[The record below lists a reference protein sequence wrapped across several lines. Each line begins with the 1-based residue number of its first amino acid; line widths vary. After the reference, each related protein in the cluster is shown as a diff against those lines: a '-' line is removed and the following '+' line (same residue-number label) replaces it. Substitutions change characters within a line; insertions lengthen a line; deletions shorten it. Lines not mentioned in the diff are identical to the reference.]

1 MTATVTPFNMLIEAL
16 IATTY
21 MKFCEVMSRNR
32 GDMAFTNYRK
42 SVAMRLRRD
51 YVITADPIK
60 KVMGDKIVANV
71 LMHNISHGFFCESN
85 SFRDI
90 AIFAIRTNWVTVT

>member
-1 MTATVTPFNMLIEAL
+1 MLIEAL
-16 IATTY
+16 IVTTY

-42 SVAMRLRRD
+42 WVAMRLRRD
-51 YVITADPIK
+51 YVITVDPIK

-71 LMHNISHGFFCESN
+71 LMHNISHGFFCESD
-85 SFRDI
+85 SF
-90 AIFAIRTNWVTVT
+90 

>member
-1 MTATVTPFNMLIEAL
+1 MLIEAL

-21 MKFCEVMSRNR
+21 MKFCEVMLRNR
-32 GDMAFTNYRK
+32 GDMAFPKDRK

-51 YVITADPIK
+51 YVITVDPIK
-60 KVMGDKIVANV
+60 KVMRDKIVANV

-85 SFRDI
+85 SF
-90 AIFAIRTNWVTVT
+90 

>member
-1 MTATVTPFNMLIEAL
+1 MLMNAPIVTTF
-16 IATTY
+16 
-21 MKFCEVMSRNR
+21 MKYGEDMSRNR
-32 GDMAFTNYRK
+32 GDMAFANYRK

-51 YVITADPIK
+51 YVITADPTK
-60 KVMGDKIVANV
+60 KIIGVKIVANV

-90 AIFAIRTNWVTVT
+90 VVFVFRTNWVTVT

>member
-1 MTATVTPFNMLIEAL
+1 MLIDAP

-42 SVAMRLRRD
+42 SVVMRLRRD
-51 YVITADPIK
+51 CVITADPIK
-60 KVMGDKIVANV
+60 KVIGDKIVANV